1 MNNYILVILATIL
14 LAVDFAISKKFQS
27 TEGTDFVPG
36 LKYNA
41 LNGLFTAIVFWA
53 LSGFQFEF
61 SWFSVILAFSMALC
75 CAAYSLV
82 GFRVLRAGNMAIY
95 SLFLMS
101 GGMLLPYFFGI
112 LFLEEELTIF
122 RIIGVI
128 VILLAVVISNKSK
141 EKLPLAF
148 LVLCMAVFALNGSV
162 SIISKCHQINT
173 TFAPVSS
180 ISFIMYSGIGRC
192 LFSLAALLCMKGNGK
207 PAAFSS
213 KKVVLLIVA
222 SAFIGGLSYMF
233 QLIGAKELPATVLY
247 PMVTG
252 GSIIFSAFAEKVFFK
267 GKLTK
272 YQIISVILCF
282 IGTCFFL

>member
-1 MNNYILVILATIL
+1 MNHYILVVMATIL

-27 TEGTDFVPG
+27 MEGTDLAPG

-75 CAAYSLV
+75 CAAYSLI
-82 GFRVLRAGNMAIY
+82 GFRVLRAGNMAVY

-112 LFLEEELTIF
+112 LFLEEELTIL
-122 RIIGVI
+122 RIVGVL
-128 VILLAVVISNKSK
+128 VILMAVILSNKSK
-141 EKLPLAF
+141 EKLPMAF
-148 LVLCMAVFALNGSV
+148 LILCLAVFLLNGSV

-180 ISFIMYSGIGRC
+180 ISFIMYSGIGRFV
-192 LFSLAALLCMKGNGK
+192 FSSAALLFLKKDGNTAK
-207 PAAFSS
+207 FSY
-213 KKVVLLIVA
+213 KKTLLLIAA
-222 SAFIGGLSYMF
+222 SALIGGLSYML
-233 QLIGAKELPATVLY
+233 QLIGAKDLPATVLY
-247 PMVTG
+247 PLVTG
-252 GSIIFSAFAEKVFFK
+252 GSIIFSALAEKVFFK

-272 YQIISVILCF
+272 YQLISIALCF

>member
-1 MNNYILVILATIL
+1 MNNYVLVVMATIL

-27 TEGTDFVPG
+27 MEGTDLAPG

-75 CAAYSLV
+75 CAAYSLI

-112 LFLEEELTIF
+112 LFLEEELTIL
-122 RIIGVI
+122 RIVGVI
-128 VILLAVVISNKSK
+128 VILLAVILSNKSK
-141 EKLPLAF
+141 EKLPMAF
-148 LVLCMAVFALNGSV
+148 LILRLAVFMLNGSV
-162 SIISKCHQINT
+162 SVISKCHQINT

-180 ISFIMYSGIGRC
+180 ISFIMYSGIGRF
-192 LFSLAALLCMKGNGK
+192 LFSSAALLFLKKDGNAVK
-207 PAAFSS
+207 FSY
-213 KKVVLLIVA
+213 KKTLLLIAA
-222 SAFIGGLSYMF
+222 SALIGGLSYML

-247 PMVTG
+247 PLVTG
-252 GSIIFSAFAEKVFFK
+252 GSIIFSALAEKVFFK

-272 YQIISVILCF
+272 YQIISIILCF